1 MSPVT
6 IEIDRY
12 SLRYYVQWGL
22 AGVALGSLL
31 PWLDGE
37 TEGDGSGSGKG
48 KIEWDPAV
56 RSIGA
61 FVGIAYAIVSPPLP
75 SLLYPQLLNSVS
87 RADKQTA

>member
-12 SLRYYVQWGL
+12 SMRYYVQWGL

-37 TEGDGSGSGKG
+37 TLAVEEKGNG
-48 KIEWDPAV
+48 KIDWDPAV

-61 FVGIAYAIVSPPLP
+61 FVGIAYAIVSSSSSSTPPAYCL
-75 SLLYPQLLNSVS
+75 QL
-87 RADKQTA
+87 